1 MEEIILKNLL
11 LDEEYY
17 GKVYPYLTSE
27 HFVNLENG
35 EIFSSLK
42 QYVLKYDA
50 QPNPKELGLFIKNNN
65 TTAESIKPKIIETYK
80 ALMLDQ
86 SVENDEFLIQE
97 TEKYIQKIELSNAIM
112 KSAEVIE
119 NDAPFETVIGLVEKA
134 ISISFDSDTGLDYS
148 NSIRERF
155 EYYTDKIQGIPIG
168 IKSIDDALGSGYRK
182 KTLNLIVA
190 PSHGGKSALLV
201 ADAANMVMKGQNVL
215 FLTLEMSEKEIARR
229 IDANLIN
236 VSANELNKLSYE
248 SYSSKMAEVTKYAG
262 QMKIK
267 EYSAGTFNTIKLKSI
282 MTEMKTE
289 GFVPDVIVID
299 YLTLMSSSR
308 TTMAQAGGT
317 YAYYKLIAEEL
328 HGFAKTF
335 DIPVVTAAQLNR
347 GSYDNLE
354 AGLDSIADSL
364 GVIQTA
370 DTVVAILS
378 NGQLREMNQAILKF
392 LKNRNTGMLSSH
404 LVGVDFN
411 VMRFTDLDEGFDKQK
426 DAIDKIN
433 TEMIQSA
440 VKSDSTVET
449 SIMNF
454 N

>member
-1 MEEIILKNLL
+1 
-11 LDEEYY
+11 
-17 GKVYPYLTSE
+17 
-27 HFVNLENG
+27 
-35 EIFSSLK
+35 
-42 QYVLKYDA
+42 
-50 QPNPKELGLFIKNNN
+50 
-65 TTAESIKPKIIETYK
+65 
-80 ALMLDQ
+80 
-86 SVENDEFLIQE
+86 
-97 TEKYIQKIELSNAIM
+97 
-112 KSAEVIE
+112 
-119 NDAPFETVIGLVEKA
+119 
-134 ISISFDSDTGLDYS
+134 
-148 NSIRERF
+148 
-155 EYYTDKIQGIPIG
+155 
-168 IKSIDDALGSGYRK
+168 
-182 KTLNLIVA
+182 
-190 PSHGGKSALLV
+190 
-201 ADAANMVMKGQNVL
+201 
-215 FLTLEMSEKEIARR
+215 
-229 IDANLIN
+229 
-236 VSANELNKLSYE
+236 
-248 SYSSKMAEVTKYAG
+248 MAEVTKYAG